1 MIGPFLDLP
10 ASDPRMLVLRH
21 LRPPAFL
28 LLCVGLLNV
37 VFCLALTAAVIFGL
51 TLPWAQGGAGAA
63 PTLSA
68 GPDMSMVVGVAL
80 ALLWAGLTVWGALH
94 ALSLRRYGLAILG
107 AVAAM
112 VPPSLTCFVGLPI
125 AIWMLVVLNKQGVK
139 AAFSGK

>member
-1 MIGPFLDLP
+1 MSSLFLNLP
-10 ASDPRMLVLRH
+10 TSDPRLLVLRH

-37 VFCLALTAAVIFGL
+37 VFWLALTAAVICGI
-51 TLPWAQGGAGAA
+51 TLPWAQGGPAPAPGAA
-63 PTLSA
+63 PDTSL
-68 GPDMSMVVGVAL
+68 VVGVGL
-80 ALLWAGLTVWGALH
+80 ALLWAAITIWGAVH
-94 ALSLRRYGLAILG
+94 ALTLRRYGLAILG

-112 VPPSLTCFVGLPI
+112 VPPSLTCSVGLPI

>member
-10 ASDPRMLVLRH
+10 DSDPRMLVLRH

-37 VFCLALTAAVIFGL
+37 VFCLALAAAVIFGF

-63 PTLSA
+63 PTSGT

-94 ALSLRRYGLAILG
+94 ALTLRRYGLAILG

-125 AIWMLVVLNKQGVK
+125 AIWALVVLNKQGVK